1 MPDRSAPSAAAADLG
16 PARRTLPAPAA
27 AAPSHSHQH
36 RLTTALQSAGR
47 ELRAALGFAF
57 GLVSGFAAYAHHDD
71 WLVVPLAL
79 LAIVLLTGAGL
90 ALRER
95 RRAASRAWRWGRRL
109 LTVGA
114 AFVLLFFVVAPIG
127 GAVWLTQAPRKHV
140 DPNALSLAHEDVSLH
155 TRDGVRLAAWYVP
168 SRNGAAVVVVHG
180 GGGTREG
187 SVRHTLMLARH
198 GYGVLL
204 YDARGNG
211 ESAGRHDAM
220 GWTWEPDVDAAVTW
234 LSHRRDVDPQ
244 RIAALGISTGAEAV
258 LQTAAHDP
266 RIAAVVSD
274 GAIARNLAE
283 TRQLEGA
290 DEVQAVPFY
299 GLMFATLRLFTDHP
313 QPPPLQRLVPS
324 IAPRPVLLIAS
335 GEGTE
340 RTMNRAYHRAA
351 PASELW
357 ELPAVEHTHGLRDQ
371 PVRYERRVTTF
382 LDQALAHS

>member
-1 MPDRSAPSAAAADLG
+1 MRSA
-16 PARRTLPAPAA
+16 R
-27 AAPSHSHQH
+27 
-36 RLTTALQSAGR
+36 R
-47 ELRAALGFAF
+47 ELRAALGFVF
-57 GLVSGFAAYAHHDD
+57 GVVSGFAAYAHHDD
-71 WLVVPLAL
+71 WLALPFAL
-79 LAIVLLTGAGL
+79 LALVLLAGAVL

-95 RRAASRAWRWGRRL
+95 HRAGSRAWRWGRRL

-114 AFVLLFFVVAPIG
+114 AFVLLLFVVTPIA

-140 DPNALSLAHEDVSLH
+140 DPAALRLPHEDVDLH
-155 TRDGVRLAAWYVP
+155 TRDGIRLAAWYVP

-211 ESAGRHDAM
+211 ESEGRHDAM
-220 GWTWEPDVDAAVTW
+220 GWTWEPDVEAAVTW

-258 LQTAAHDP
+258 LQTSAHDR

-283 TRQLEGA
+283 TRQLDGAEGA
-290 DEVQAVPFY
+290 QSVPYY
-299 GLMFATLRLFTDHP
+299 GLMYATLRVLTGHS
-313 QPPPLQRLVPS
+313 QPPPLQRLIPA

-335 GEGTE
+335 GEGVE
-340 RTMNRAYHRAA
+340 QTMNRAYHRAA
-351 PASELW
+351 PASQLW
-357 ELPAVEHTHGLRDQ
+357 ELPAVGHTHGLRDE
-371 PVRYERRVTTF
+371 PARYERRVTSF
-382 LDQALAHS
+382 LDRSLPHS

>member
-1 MPDRSAPSAAAADLG
+1 M
-16 PARRTLPAPAA
+16 
-27 AAPSHSHQH
+27 H
-36 RLTTALQSAGR
+36 SAGR

-57 GLVSGFAAYAHHDD
+57 GLVSGFAAFAHHDD
-71 WLVVPLAL
+71 WLVVPFAVLAL
-79 LAIVLLTGAGL
+79 VLLAGAVV

-95 RRAASRAWRWGRRL
+95 RRATSRVWRWSRRL
-109 LTVGA
+109 LTAGA
-114 AFVLLFFVVAPIG
+114 ALVLLLFVVTPIG
-127 GAVWLTQAPRKHV
+127 GAVWVTQAPRDHV
-140 DPNALSLAHEDVSLH
+140 DPTALPLAHENVELH

-211 ESAGRHDAM
+211 ESEGRHDAM
-220 GWTWEPDVDAAVTW
+220 GWTWEPDVEAAVTW
-234 LSHRRDVDPQ
+234 LTHRDGVDPG

-258 LQTAAHDP
+258 LQAAAHDP
-266 RIAAVVSD
+266 RLAAVVSD
-274 GAIARNLAE
+274 GAIARTMAE

-290 DEVQAVPFY
+290 TEMQAVPYF
-299 GLMFATLRLFTDHP
+299 GLMFAALRFMTGHS
-313 QPPPLQRLVPS
+313 QPPALQHLVPT

-340 RTMNRAYHRAA
+340 QTMNRAYHRAA
-351 PASELW
+351 PASQLW
-357 ELPAVEHTHGLRDQ
+357 ELPAVEHTHGLRDE
-371 PVRYERRVTTF
+371 PARYERRVTTF
-382 LDQALAHS
+382 LDRALAHS

>member
-1 MPDRSAPSAAAADLG
+1 MR
-16 PARRTLPAPAA
+16 
-27 AAPSHSHQH
+27 
-36 RLTTALQSAGR
+36 SAGR
-47 ELRAALGFAF
+47 ELRASLGFVF
-57 GLVSGFAAYAHHDD
+57 GLVAAFAAYAHHDD
-71 WLVVPLAL
+71 WLVVPFAL
-79 LAIVLLTGAGL
+79 LALVLLAGAVL

-95 RRAASRAWRWGRRL
+95 GRVASRAWRWGRRL

-114 AFVLLFFVVAPIG
+114 AFVLVLFAVTPIA
-127 GAVWLTQAPRKHV
+127 GAVWLTQAPREHV
-140 DPNALSLAHEDVSLH
+140 DPRALPLAHEDVELH
-155 TRDGVRLAAWYVP
+155 TRDGVTLAAWYVP
-168 SRNGAAVVVVHG
+168 SRNGAAVVVAHG

-211 ESAGRHDAM
+211 ESEGRHDAM
-220 GWTWEPDVDAAVTW
+220 GWTWEPDVEAAATW
-234 LSHRRDVDPQ
+234 LSHRRDVDPG

-258 LQTAAHDP
+258 LQAAAHDA

-283 TRQLEGA
+283 TRQLDGA
-290 DEVQAVPFY
+290 EEAQAVPYY
-299 GLMFATLRLFTDHP
+299 GLMFATLRVLGGHS
-313 QPPPLQRLVPS
+313 QPPPLQHLIPA

-335 GEGTE
+335 GTGTE

-351 PASELW
+351 PDSQLW
-357 ELPAVEHTHGLRDQ
+357 ELDDVEHTRGLRDE
-371 PVRYERRVTTF
+371 PDRYERRVTSF

>member
-1 MPDRSAPSAAAADLG
+1 MPDRSAPNAAAAAPG
-16 PARRTLPAPAA
+16 SAHLPLSAPAA
-27 AAPSHSHQH
+27 AAPVFPH
-36 RLTTALQSAGR
+36 RVAR
-47 ELRAALGFAF
+47 EFRAALGFVF
-57 GLVSGFAAYAHHDD
+57 GLVSGFTAFAHQDD
-71 WLVVPLAL
+71 WLVVPFAL
-79 LAIVLLTGAGL
+79 LGIVLLAGAAL

-95 RRAASRAWRWGRRL
+95 TRIGSRALRWGRRL
-109 LTVGA
+109 LTGVA
-114 AFVLLFFVVAPIG
+114 AIVLLLFVVTPIA
-127 GAVWLTQAPRKHV
+127 GAVWLTQAPRERV
-140 DPNALSLAHEDVSLH
+140 DPEALPLPHEDVALH
-155 TRDGVRLAAWYVP
+155 TSDGLRLAAWYVP

-211 ESAGRHDAM
+211 ESEGRHDAM
-220 GWTWEPDVDAAVTW
+220 GWTWEPDVEAAATW

-258 LQTAAHDP
+258 LQAAAHDP

-290 DEVQAVPFY
+290 AEAQAVPYY
-299 GLMFATLRLFTDHP
+299 GLMFATLRLVTGHS
-313 QPPPLQRLVPS
+313 QPPPLQRLIPA

-351 PASELW
+351 PASQLW
-357 ELPAVEHTHGLRDQ
+357 ELPAVEHTHGLRDESA
-371 PVRYERRVTTF
+371 RYERRVTTF
-382 LDQALAHS
+382 LDRTLAHS